1 MGPSFLFIMDNQA
14 LQERLS
20 EYERTMQND
29 AVAYPVSL
37 AFKCAK
43 EYFGEDRVMLKVAC
57 PTNRR
62 AEENLTSIRTV
73 YSWDINTIPW
83 TRQTITIHYPKVT
96 VTNELHNSTEIYDLF
111 VLLQFKENGTF
122 QDIHYI
128 KTTFTSS
135 QWESGYVHSHTPS
148 LYDSNIFWG
157 HVCLGTGPINGTINQ
172 LRRGEQYS
180 EFTWELFFWELD
192 KMVQTE
198 SLEGGPYIRMEY
210 IVNNL
215 KKVNPQDFYCTALFT
230 SEFSTDFIESYIK
243 SKRLK
248 LVFRNGKFC
257 LGTSFLEWYLD
268 FNAYRN
274 AYCKLL
280 GLTENIGKRDYYY
293 NDAALYVK
301 TRVRANYSRPMP
313 SENPILE
320 FNGVEYKVK
329 IIQEEDKLGLR
340 KISGIILLAAK
351 RFLDVLI
358 CTYNTAITFDND

>member
-14 LQERLS
+14 LQERFS
-20 EYERTMQND
+20 IYERTMQND
-29 AVAYPVSL
+29 AVAYPVNL

-43 EYFGEDRVMLKVAC
+43 EYFGEERVMLKVAC
-57 PTNRR
+57 PTNKR
-62 AEENLTSIRTV
+62 AEENISSIRN
-73 YSWDINTIPW
+73 YCWNINDIPW

-111 VLLQFKENGTF
+111 VLLQFREDGTF
-122 QDIHYI
+122 QDIHYL

-135 QWESGYVHSHTPS
+135 QWESGYIHSHTPS
-148 LYDSNIFWG
+148 LHDSEIFWG

-198 SLEGGPYIRMEY
+198 SLEGGPYMRMEH

-215 KKVNPQDFYCTALFT
+215 KQVNPQNFFCTASFA

-274 AYCKLL
+274 AYCKILN
-280 GLTENIGKRDYYY
+280 LTDNIRKQDYYY

-301 TRVRANYSRPMP
+301 TRTRLYNSRQAP

-320 FNGVEYKVK
+320 FNGVVYKLK
-329 IIQEEDKLGLR
+329 IIQEEEKLGLR
-340 KISGIILLAAK
+340 KIYGISLPVAK

-358 CTYNTAITFDND
+358 CTYNNAITFDND